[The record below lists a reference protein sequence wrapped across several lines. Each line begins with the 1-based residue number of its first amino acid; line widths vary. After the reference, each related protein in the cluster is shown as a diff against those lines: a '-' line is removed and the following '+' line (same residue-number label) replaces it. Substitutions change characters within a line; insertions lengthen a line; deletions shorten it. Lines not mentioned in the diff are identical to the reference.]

1 MNTKSKRQF
10 FLTCLVTFIHII
22 WHVFR
27 EYIQAFFSM
36 NQLLLV
42 FFIGQFF
49 IQLLCLFLLAIFFGK
64 SALVKDKIAWIYLG
78 LFFINLIL
86 SLSVY

>member
-1 MNTKSKRQF
+1 MNTKSKQQF
-10 FLTCLVTFIHII
+10 FLVCLVTFIHIL

-36 NQLLLV
+36 NQLLNA
-42 FFIGQFF
+42 FFISQFI
-49 IQLLCLFLLAIFFGK
+49 IQLLCLFLLAIFLGK
-64 SALVKDKIAWIYLG
+64 ATLAKNKIAWLYLG
-78 LFFINLIL
+78 LFLFNLIL